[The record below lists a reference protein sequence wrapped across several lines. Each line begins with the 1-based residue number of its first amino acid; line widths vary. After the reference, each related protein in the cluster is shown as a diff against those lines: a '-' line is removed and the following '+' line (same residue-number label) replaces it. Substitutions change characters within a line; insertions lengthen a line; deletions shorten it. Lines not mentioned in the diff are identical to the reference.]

1 MRYAVLVCGPA
12 GSGKSTFSSTLI
24 THAQTIGRPIHLF
37 NLDPAAEEFE
47 YEPSID
53 IRDLI
58 SLEDVME
65 ELELG
70 PNGGLVYCFE
80 LSQTLDRS
88 ESKNQVNGDF
98 LLIFRYLLKNLDWL
112 QENLNSYDDD
122 FLIIDCPGQIELYTH
137 FNIMQKIVQVLTMEF
152 DFRLCATYLLE
163 SNFIADRPKFFS
175 GVLSATS
182 AMINLEI
189 PHINVLS
196 KMDLFK
202 TGRTAAGTIAQ
213 IGPKELE
220 RYLDPDPDL
229 LLGEVNE
236 KTNPKFHSLN
246 QAISHLIQDFNMVS
260 FLPLDITD
268 DESIGSI
275 LSHIDHAIQYGE
287 HEEPKEPHDMDG
299 GDFNAADE

>member
-12 GSGKSTFSSTLI
+12 GSGKSTFTSSLI
-24 THAQTIGRPIHLF
+24 THAQTLGRTLHLF

-65 ELELG
+65 ELEFG

-80 LSQTLDRS
+80 
-88 ESKNQVNGDF
+88 
-98 LLIFRYLLKNLDWL
+98 YLLNNLDWL
-112 QENLNSYDDD
+112 QENLNSYDEDY
-122 FLIIDCPGQIELYTH
+122 LIIDCPGQIELYTH
-137 FNIMQKIVQVLTMEF
+137 FNLIQKIVQVLMGQF

-163 SNFIADRPKFFS
+163 SNFISDRPKFFS

-189 PHINVLS
+189 PHINLLS
-196 KMDLFK
+196 KMDLIK
-202 TGRTAAGTIAQ
+202 SGRSSGSGSIDQ
-213 IGPKELE
+213 IGPKELQ

-229 LLGEVNE
+229 LINE
-236 KTNPKFHSLN
+236 LNSKTNPKFHTLN
-246 QAISHLIQDFNMVS
+246 QAISQLIQDFNMVS
-260 FLPLDITD
+260 FLPLDVTD
-268 DESIGSI
+268 EESLSTI
-275 LSHIDHAIQYGE
+275 LSHIDNSMQYGE
-287 HEEPKEPHDMDG
+287 HEEPKEPKDLEGDG
-299 GDFNAADE
+299 CEVEVEEVDSN

>member
-24 THAQTIGRPIHLF
+24 SHAQTIGRSIHLF
-37 NLDPAAEEFE
+37 NLDPAAEEFDF
-47 YEPSID
+47 EPSID

-80 LSQTLDRS
+80 
-88 ESKNQVNGDF
+88 
-98 LLIFRYLLKNLDWL
+98 YLLKNLDWL
-112 QENLNSYDDD
+112 QENLNNYEDD

-163 SNFIADRPKFFS
+163 SNFISDRPKFFS

-189 PHINVLS
+189 PHINVLT

-202 TGRTAAGTIAQ
+202 SGRTGAGTIAQ

-246 QAISHLIQDFNMVS
+246 QAISQLIQDFNMVS

-268 DESIGSI
+268 EDSIGSI

-287 HEEPKEPHDMDG
+287 HEEPKEPRDMDG
-299 GDFNAADE
+299 GDFDAAEE

>member
-24 THAQTIGRPIHLF
+24 THAQTVGRSIHLF

-80 LSQTLDRS
+80 
-88 ESKNQVNGDF
+88 
-98 LLIFRYLLKNLDWL
+98 YLLKNLDWL
-112 QENLNSYDDD
+112 QENLHSYDDD

-137 FNIMQKIVQVLTMEF
+137 FNIMQKIVQVLTLEF

-189 PHINVLS
+189 PHLNLLS

-202 TGRTAAGTIAQ
+202 SGRTAAGTIAQ
-213 IGPKELE
+213 IGPRQLE

-229 LLGEVNE
+229 LLGEINE

-246 QAISHLIQDFNMVS
+246 QAISNLIQDFNMVS

-268 DESIGSI
+268 EDSIASI
-275 LSHIDHAIQYGE
+275 LSHIDNSIQYGE
-287 HEEPKEPHDMDG
+287 HEEPKEPRDMDS
-299 GDFNAADE
+299 GDFESPDN

>member
-1 MRYAVLVCGPA
+1 MGDSFTVSSWVAHIIIILLRSQNHFNANLLL
-12 GSGKSTFSSTLI
+12 GSF
-24 THAQTIGRPIHLF
+24 F
-37 NLDPAAEEFE
+37 
-47 YEPSID
+47 
-53 IRDLI
+53 
-58 SLEDVME
+58 V
-65 ELELG
+65 
-70 PNGGLVYCFE
+70 
-80 LSQTLDRS
+80 
-88 ESKNQVNGDF
+88 
-98 LLIFRYLLKNLDWL
+98 RYLLKNLDWL
-112 QENLNSYDDD
+112 QDNLNSYDDD

-152 DFRLCATYLLE
+152 DFRLCAVSLLVFQPSGSIAKTENHHVLRRKKKTYLLE

-202 TGRTAAGTIAQ
+202 SGRTAAGTIAQ

-246 QAISHLIQDFNMVS
+246 QAISQLVCLPHYASFASNHSPRARSFSQIQDFNMVS

-268 DESIGSI
+268 EDSIGAI
-275 LSHIDHAIQYGE
+275 LSHVDNAIQYGE
-287 HEEPKEPHDMDG
+287 HEEPKEPQ
-299 GDFNAADE
+299 